1 MNVEGLYEI
10 LLVST
15 MILLALLTFAYLLR
29 AILGP
34 HFSDRILA
42 SNSISTIIIL
52 IISVLAVYI
61 GESYIVDVALIY
73 ASLGFIT
80 VIILCKSRLQ
90 KHHRNRCDDFKNLKE
105 GLKKND

>member
-1 MNVEGLYEI
+1 MTIDKMFEYLFIG
-10 LLVST
+10 T
-15 MILLALLTFAYLLR
+15 MIFLALFTFAYLLR

-52 IISVLAVYI
+52 IISVLAVYFK
-61 GESYIVDVALIY
+61 ESYIVDVALIY

-90 KHHRNRCDDFKNLKE
+90 KHHRDRCDDLKNLKE
-105 GLKKND
+105 GLKNHD